1 MGEKELLQLKHNS
14 KASITQSVGR
24 SLHCLSSKYFPT
36 DAVPILLSILGNILT
51 TSKLTRI
58 ALELK
63 SELFISSIIS
73 NIWKVSLIRDGNLL
87 ANSVLQPHVIT
98 LTRLFSLCRLTLPY
112 IFPAVELEGVIKD
125 FYLFS
130 KIFLLYHFSI
140 RLRYNYLTA
149 SHAKTIKQHTLQYV
163 TKSEIYGKDVDIPGN
178 YQWTLLNLLLNTDVF
193 FELYETFLI
202 FGY

>member
-1 MGEKELLQLKHNS
+1 MSFNVTIHLFGSGARGGDK
-14 KASITQSVGR
+14 R
-24 SLHCLSSKYFPT
+24 FPS
-36 DAVPILLSILGNILT
+36 A
-51 TSKLTRI
+51 
-58 ALELK
+58 
-63 SELFISSIIS
+63 F
-73 NIWKVSLIRDGNLL
+73 
-87 ANSVLQPHVIT
+87 Q
-98 LTRLFSLCRLTLPY
+98 
-112 IFPAVELEGVIKD
+112 
-125 FYLFS
+125 
-130 KIFLLYHFSI
+130 IFLLYHFSI